1 VKGKVVGCVAAV
13 AGLVVTTLFPLPMP
27 VALADPNAQTA
38 AQAHGWGA
46 ATRAED
52 FTGDLSGWDLYDGP
66 GHDDN
71 GRRTP
76 SAVKVANG
84 ILTISGDARG
94 NSEGMAWRS
103 GAMYGRWE
111 ARMRASVAD
120 PDYHAVLLL
129 WPDSEDDGGYGGEID
144 FMENSDP
151 TRQSTEMFVHYG
163 NEDHKLNGAVTAD
176 ATQWHN
182 WAVEWS
188 PDHITAFLDGKEWW
202 STTKAATQPPGPMH
216 MTVQL
221 DLFRNPGGLKP
232 STMQVDWVRYYP
244 ITGSGPSPDPDS
256 AAAPKA
262 PTAVAA
268 PTIPVWVP
276 APAAAAPPGS
286 GARASA
292 TAVSTAIT
300 IVSTA
305 ATAGSTAT
313 AWALTAAASALTG

>member
-1 VKGKVVGCVAAV
+1 MRGKVVGCVAAV

-46 ATRAED
+46 PTRAED

-94 NSEGMAWRS
+94 NAEGMAWRS

-111 ARMRASVAD
+111 ARMRASASD

-129 WPDSEDDGGYGGEID
+129 WPDNEDEGGYGGEID

-163 NEDHKLNGAVTAD
+163 NEDQQAQRGRHRRRHAVAQLGRGVVARPHHRLPRRQGVVEHRQGRHPAAGPDAHDRPARPLPQPRRPQALDHAGRLGALL
-176 ATQWHN
+176 
-182 WAVEWS
+182 
-188 PDHITAFLDGKEWW
+188 PDHG
-202 STTKAATQPPGPMH
+202 Q
-216 MTVQL
+216 
-221 DLFRNPGGLKP
+221 R
-232 STMQVDWVRYYP
+232 
-244 ITGSGPSPDPDS
+244 
-256 AAAPKA
+256 
-262 PTAVAA
+262 
-268 PTIPVWVP
+268 PVP
-276 APAAAAPPGS
+276 
-286 GARASA
+286 
-292 TAVSTAIT
+292 
-300 IVSTA
+300 
-305 ATAGSTAT
+305 
-313 AWALTAAASALTG
+313 